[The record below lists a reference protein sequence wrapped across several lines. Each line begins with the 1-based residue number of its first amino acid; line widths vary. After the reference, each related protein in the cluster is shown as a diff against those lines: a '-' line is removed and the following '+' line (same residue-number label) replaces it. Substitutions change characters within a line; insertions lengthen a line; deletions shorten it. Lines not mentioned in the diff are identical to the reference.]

1 MVARSVRVDSVRME
15 DLPPLNPF
23 EPIQQQQL
31 PEAAHSSPHA
41 SAVSAAEE
49 SAVSK
54 YQASKPLF
62 EPFPRGSST
71 LLIAPSSSGKTYF
84 LKLILENTHLYF
96 RDPISR
102 VVVVNGDSRITFYPL
117 EKEGRVVP
125 QVLQFTWDSFE
136 SWGWE
141 DQLEASDVV
150 ILDDLSVFNGPAR
163 KLVTQLAHHLDLG
176 HVFLVTHSLL
186 QQRTYEILNFVHS
199 ALLFMQC
206 SSVVRLCSYIVQ
218 TFYKDLELR
227 EFIKKIVAVCERE
240 KTTLLLEI
248 NSLSVDRAP
257 RHVAV
262 SHLLSLITGSSPAT
276 AAASQKLSFAVVYPY
291 PMERRFFASVEGGV
305 ASLSPLSNAE
315 TDLPP
320 LANLVQGAFVI
331 LNMDSVA
338 AFKSAA
344 AEENSTTCVPQSE
357 EVEWNKV
364 TQAIELRIENYLP
377 SVKWLPA
384 KNLLR
389 EILSNPDICILR
401 DQKNMTIYNNHK
413 MRVSILDF
421 ILESTKKNFP
431 LSKDKTKGAIRNL
444 SSEHQLYRTYVKS
457 LLSHSCPRMVFKN
470 KLLLPHSF

>member
-1 MVARSVRVDSVRME
+1 M
-15 DLPPLNPF
+15 
-23 EPIQQQQL
+23 
-31 PEAAHSSPHA
+31 
-41 SAVSAAEE
+41 
-49 SAVSK
+49 
-54 YQASKPLF
+54 
-62 EPFPRGSST
+62 
-71 LLIAPSSSGKTYF
+71 
-84 LKLILENTHLYF
+84 YF
-96 RDPISR
+96 RDRVSR

-117 EKEGRVVP
+117 EKERVP
-125 QVLQFTWDSFE
+125 EVLQFTWESFE
-136 SWGWE
+136 AWGWE
-141 DQLEASDVV
+141 DQLKPLDVV
-150 ILDDLSVFNGPAR
+150 ILDDLSVFNTPAR

-186 QQRTYEILNFVHS
+186 QQRTYEILNFVHR
-199 ALLFMQC
+199 ALLFLQC

-227 EFIKKIVAVCERE
+227 EFVKKIVAVCERE

-262 SHLLSLITGSSPAT
+262 SHLLSLITDSPAE
-276 AAASQKLSFAVVYPY
+276 KLSFAVVYPY
-291 PMERRFFASVEGGV
+291 PMERRFFASVEGGA
-305 ASLSPLSNAE
+305 ASLSPSANAE

-320 LANLVQGAFVI
+320 LANLVQGAFVV
-331 LNMDSVA
+331 LNTDSVA

-344 AEENSTTCVPQSE
+344 TEESSAAAACVPQSE

-401 DQKNMTIYNNHK
+401 DQKNMIIYSNPK
-413 MRVSILDF
+413 MKVSILDF

-431 LSKDKTKGAIRNL
+431 VPKEKAKGAIRNL
-444 SSEHQLYRTYVKS
+444 SPEHQLFRTYVKS

>member
-1 MVARSVRVDSVRME
+1 ME
-15 DLPPLNPF
+15 DLPLDPLEPF
-23 EPIQQQQL
+23 ERPL
-31 PEAAHSSPHA
+31 PPSPLPPTAQKAPPPAALAIVKFQTS
-41 SAVSAAEE
+41 
-49 SAVSK
+49 
-54 YQASKPLF
+54 QPLF

-84 LKLILENTHLYF
+84 LKLILENTPLYF
-96 RDPISR
+96 RDPVYR
-102 VVVVNGDSRITFYPL
+102 VIVVNGDSRIQFYPL
-117 EKEGRVVP
+117 ESGGGLLPE
-125 QVLQFTWDSFE
+125 VLQFTWDSFE

-141 DQLEASDVV
+141 DQLAVGDVV
-150 ILDDLSVFNGPAR
+150 ILDDLAVFNGPAR

-199 ALLFMQC
+199 VVLFMQC

-248 NSLSVDRAP
+248 NSLSADRAP
-257 RHVAV
+257 KHVAI
-262 SHLLSLITGSSPAT
+262 SHLLSLIRSST
-276 AAASQKLSFAVVYPY
+276 TLKLSFAVVYPY

-305 ASLSPLSNAE
+305 ASLSPEGNAE
-315 TDLPP
+315 LDLPP
-320 LANLVQGAFVI
+320 LANLVQGSFVI
-331 LNMDSVA
+331 LNTDSVA
-338 AFKSAA
+338 IFKSAV
-344 AEENSTTCVPQSE
+344 AEEAGASACVPHSE

-389 EILSNPDICILR
+389 EILSDPDICILR
-401 DQKNMTIYNNHK
+401 DQKNMIIYNNHK
-413 MRVSILDF
+413 LKVSILDF
-421 ILESTKKNFP
+421 ILESTKKN
-431 LSKDKTKGAIRNL
+431 SRCQKTKGKVPFETCPPTIRSTGPMSNL
-444 SSEHQLYRTYVKS
+444 CSLTPAQKWCLKINCFCPILSE
-457 LLSHSCPRMVFKN
+457 
-470 KLLLPHSF
+470 